1 MKAYEQR
8 QKEPKIEVRIKPRT
22 KENPSEDFKLVVKY
36 EIELSKSEQRQIDKM
51 VPQSPNTFK
60 KNGYYQLPEEESYSE
75 IEEEKSGDSKDSS
88 KSHTIN
94 LNKDFDQ
101 ILQLQFLVE
110 E

>member
-36 EIELSKSEQRQIDKM
+36 EIEQRQIDKM